1 MKMNQTEKHFA
12 VPQNDRV
19 PGVAFR
25 TLIVVAAGMTVLTAL
40 TSPLQAASISV
51 PNGSF
56 ELQSGVGQPFGVN
69 INIDSWQKAPKP
81 AYFDEAAFGFAWV
94 QTAGVFVDSNPYVN
108 HDGNQAAYLLSF
120 PQVTLFQELTAPD
133 ANFEVG
139 TSYSFTLGIFGKGM
153 TDGATLA
160 LSLYY
165 RDSLN
170 NMVTVGTPTTV
181 AYSAAGFPI
190 TSPLNL
196 FDYSVNIPVVQ
207 AGDAWVGQDIG
218 LKIESTFG
226 NFSGNWDMDNAR
238 LIATP
243 VPEPA
248 SLSLL
253 ALGIGGWLFVRARS
267 RRA

>member
-1 MKMNQTEKHFA
+1 MKTIQSENQFA

-19 PGVAFR
+19 PGV
-25 TLIVVAAGMTVLTAL
+25 TLRALTAVAAGLAVLTAL
-40 TSPLQAASISV
+40 TAPLQAASISV

-108 HDGNQAAYLLSF
+108 HDGSQAAYLLSF
-120 PQVTLFQELTAPD
+120 PQVTLFQDLTSPD

-139 TSYSFTLGIFGKGM
+139 TSYSLTLGIFGKGM
-153 TDGATLA
+153 SDGATLA

-165 RDSLN
+165 RDNLN

-181 AYSAAGFPI
+181 TYSAAGFPI

-196 FDYSVNIPVVQ
+196 FDYAVNIPAVQ
-207 AGDAWVGQDIG
+207 AGDAWVGKDIG

-226 NFSGNWDMDNAR
+226 TGAGNWDMDNAR

-248 SLSLL
+248 SWSLL
-253 ALGIGGWLFVRARS
+253 ALGIGGWLLVRVRS